1 MKITVDASKLRKVL
15 AARNVAFLKDVR
27 SRWAKGSEEFISL
40 IQRTQM
46 TGRPGLNVRTG
57 LLRKTWFEDTNIV
70 DGADVQT
77 KIYSGVKYSRIH
89 EYGGT
94 IKIPARK
101 ALLTMQ
107 TRRTKYGLFGMKAG
121 GNRFAK
127 PRIDKATG
135 HLKKNQ
141 RQKLATIGA
150 HTITIPQR
158 LHVRDSWKK
167 DGQQILMTALSE
179 AMKTLEGG
187 SNVRK

>member
-15 AARNVAFLKDVR
+15 AERNVAFLKDVR

-121 GNRFAK
+121 GNRFV
-127 PRIDKATG
+127 KASKAG
-135 HLKKNQ
+135 KRNV

-187 SNVRK
+187 PNVRK